1 MPLPAHIQSRR
12 DCLTFVVLGAT
23 GNLARR
29 KLLPALFQLY
39 LTGHLPPRARIVGVG
54 RTELTD
60 EQFHEFVAA
69 AIRQAWETPRAAL
82 AGQGGLAGSGGS
94 GGHQRQGSF
103 HTLNRQSSSMDLDG
117 LFHAP
122 PTRADIGGCAETL
135 ARTTIYQL
143 DSPRMDK
150 DDVGGAGDP
159 DRAPQSARSSA
170 PGSRRISVGS
180 VSAGEHTYPA
190 CPEHCLVDFL
200 TRTRYARMFPPVVSS
215 ARRASDSSSSIDD
228 DAAAAADES
237 LRATFDLVEGWEAE
251 NPDAPRRNRL
261 YYFAMPSEL
270 YPPVANAVHRGGR
283 AVDGGWTRL
292 VLEKPFGSDAVSAAA
307 LNRHLAKAWKENS
320 LYRIDRYL
328 GKEVIDNLLVMRFAN
343 RLLTPIWNRDNIA
356 NVQII
361 HKEPFGAIS
370 DYFDR
375 HGIIRDVLQNHLLQ
389 VLAVLAM
396 DRPVSLDPE
405 DIRDAKLK
413 VLRQVDRVDV
423 ERRVVA
429 GQYVAHEGKLG
440 YKDNPSV
447 AADSR
452 APTFAMIVLN
462 IRNERWDG
470 VPFILKAGKALN
482 EKRSEIRIQLRQTP
496 GDIFGDDPSHRPE
509 GSGANTPGDEND
521 PTKQNAYAGPNE
533 FVLRLQPHEEMYM
546 KLTIKEP
553 GLGVQPVPSEMELSG
568 RWRAEQLRKEAAGE
582 APRRAYERLL
592 LDAVHGHQ
600 AHFVRGD
607 ELEAAWSIVD
617 PVNAAIARGD
627 VPLHEYPFGTRG
639 PTQADALRAAVGHVA
654 FVVPRD
660 GVHLSSADDLASYDF
675 SPKHAS
681 VPAGDV
687 WGRAMDTGPG
697 LMPPTHPA

>member
-200 TRTRYARMFPPVVSS
+200 TRTRYARMFPPVVSG

-237 LRATFDLVEGWEAE
+237 L
-251 NPDAPRRNRL
+251 
-261 YYFAMPSEL
+261 
-270 YPPVANAVHRGGR
+270 
-283 AVDGGWTRL
+283 
-292 VLEKPFGSDAVSAAA
+292 
-307 LNRHLAKAWKENS
+307 S
-320 LYRIDRYL
+320 L
-328 GKEVIDNLLVMRFAN
+328 
-343 RLLTPIWNRDNIA
+343 
-356 NVQII
+356 I
-361 HKEPFGAIS
+361 HI
-370 DYFDR
+370 
-375 HGIIRDVLQNHLLQ
+375 
-389 VLAVLAM
+389 
-396 DRPVSLDPE
+396 
-405 DIRDAKLK
+405 
-413 VLRQVDRVDV
+413 
-423 ERRVVA
+423 
-429 GQYVAHEGKLG
+429 
-440 YKDNPSV
+440 
-447 AADSR
+447 
-452 APTFAMIVLN
+452 
-462 IRNERWDG
+462 
-470 VPFILKAGKALN
+470 
-482 EKRSEIRIQLRQTP
+482 
-496 GDIFGDDPSHRPE
+496 
-509 GSGANTPGDEND
+509 
-521 PTKQNAYAGPNE
+521 
-533 FVLRLQPHEEMYM
+533 
-546 KLTIKEP
+546 
-553 GLGVQPVPSEMELSG
+553 
-568 RWRAEQLRKEAAGE
+568 
-582 APRRAYERLL
+582 
-592 LDAVHGHQ
+592 
-600 AHFVRGD
+600 
-607 ELEAAWSIVD
+607 
-617 PVNAAIARGD
+617 
-627 VPLHEYPFGTRG
+627 
-639 PTQADALRAAVGHVA
+639 
-654 FVVPRD
+654 
-660 GVHLSSADDLASYDF
+660 
-675 SPKHAS
+675 
-681 VPAGDV
+681 
-687 WGRAMDTGPG
+687 
-697 LMPPTHPA
+697 

>member
-69 AIRQAWETPRAAL
+69 AIRQAWETPRTAL

-94 GGHQRQGSF
+94 GGHQRKGSF

-135 ARTTIYQL
+135 ARTTIYQM
-143 DSPRMDK
+143 DSKRMDK
-150 DDVGGAGDP
+150 DDTGAAGEP
-159 DRAPQSARSSA
+159 DRAPHSARSSA

-307 LNRHLAKAWKENS
+307 LNRHLAKAWNEKS

-343 RLLTPIWNRDNIA
+343 RLLTPIWNRDNVA

-423 ERRVVA
+423 EHRVVA

-639 PTQADALRAAVGHVA
+639 PTQADALRADVGHVA
-654 FVVPRD
+654 FVVTRD

-697 LMPPTHPA
+697 LMPPTQPA